1 VGACIVGGRA
11 RGVLKPGNHGS
22 TFGGNPLAMTAAITT
37 IDTVIEENLLE
48 NAARVGGAMREALG
62 IALREEPGVVEV
74 RGNGLM
80 IGIELDR
87 PCGDV
92 VKMALDS
99 ELVVNVTADTVVRL
113 LPALVVSDAE
123 GREVIERLVR
133 VLRTFLEAGAAQ
145 PQAAAR

>member
-1 VGACIVGGRA
+1 MAGE
-11 RGVLKPGNHGS
+11 
-22 TFGGNPLAMTAAITT
+22 ITT
-37 IDTVIEENLLE
+37 IDGVIEENLLE